1 MCQKDLKSKVK
12 KMVPNDEAGFYE
24 LTILFK
30 LKSKKVNVS
39 SKKNK
44 EFALKGW
51 KKTPEKIAEEEQ
63 AKKNYWRRNKK
74 Y

>member
-1 MCQKDLKSKVK
+1 
-12 KMVPNDEAGFYE
+12 MVPNDEAGFYE

-44 EFALKGW
+44 EFALKG
-51 KKTPEKIAEEEQ
+51 
-63 AKKNYWRRNKK
+63 
-74 Y
+74 